1 LPNPKKLGGD
11 IVKKILTVFILLLAA
26 TALFAAGEQEGTEGP
41 AVQDTDTFVYE
52 SIGDPDSLDPAKAYD
67 SSSWEVMSNIY
78 ETLIAYDG
86 ESTSEFVPVI
96 AEEVPSIENGGI
108 SEDGLTYRFKIRKG
122 IFFHDGRPV
131 TPKDVE
137 YTFERNM
144 VVDAD
149 GGPNW
154 VWYSYLLGKAG
165 SRDAE
170 GSFAV
175 TFDEIDRAV
184 EVDGQYVVFNLP
196 VPFPPFLSL
205 LAATWG
211 SVVNMEWVADQGGWD
226 GTAETWKDY
235 NKPEEMAETLY
246 DIANGT
252 GPYKLERW
260 EKDVE
265 VVLTRNENYWG
276 EEPFFRRGI
285 ARVVTEWATR
295 KLALLQ
301 GDADSVYVPAEYYN
315 EMLEETGLYDLDTAQ
330 LSVTAFH
337 FNYDINTTDNPM
349 AGSGQLDGKGIP
361 NDFFQDEDVRKGF
374 AYAWDGETYRNDVLL
389 GYAKDPV
396 TPVPFGLPFKDTSLE
411 GYDLDLAKA
420 RQHFQNAFDGELWEK
435 GFSFEI
441 LYNEG
446 NTGRQTTA
454 RILAENVSG
463 LNPKFKIETR
473 AISWAEYLD
482 KIRNSTMPLFV
493 IGWLPDYPDPDNFV
507 TPFMHSTKG
516 TFAAWANYEN
526 PKADALIDEAATT
539 IDPDRRRDL
548 YYEIQRI
555 YVDDVVSV
563 ITNQPE
569 EKWFFNDSIEGV
581 YFNPMMSSQFD
592 LLPYLTRK

>member
-1 LPNPKKLGGD
+1 M
-11 IVKKILTVFILLLAA
+11 KKILTVFILLLAA

-131 TPKDVE
+131 TPRDVE

-165 SRDAE
+165 ARDAE

>member
-1 LPNPKKLGGD
+1 M
-11 IVKKILTVFILLLAA
+11 KKILTVFILLLAA

-131 TPKDVE
+131 TPRDVE

>member
-1 LPNPKKLGGD
+1 M
-11 IVKKILTVFILLLAA
+11 KKILTVFILLLAA